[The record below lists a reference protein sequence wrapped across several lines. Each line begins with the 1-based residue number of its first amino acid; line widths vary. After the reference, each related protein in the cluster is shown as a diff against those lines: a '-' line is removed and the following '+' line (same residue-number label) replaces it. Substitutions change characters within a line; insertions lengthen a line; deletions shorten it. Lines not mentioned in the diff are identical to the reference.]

1 MSVNE
6 AAMAV
11 IPEKVDPL
19 SEMLLL
25 STYGNTKNI
34 LMTAIELEGPFDEEA
49 SRLAFR
55 QALQGFPHILSCI
68 GEVKIHGLHHL
79 LWKNRPDLP
88 IPMTIS
94 EMNGGPDR
102 SPLLDDLLTHLRPR
116 LDRDW
121 NLFEEM
127 PFDIQV
133 VRTAPERHIL
143 VTSFHHVA
151 SDAATAAEFGKE
163 FFVRYHQIKTGK
175 RPEWASEA
183 HAISSSAK
191 RKVRVR
197 PSTWRDAMTGMRQTL
212 MNLLDKPV
220 LPAGSGSPM
229 DSGEHQIKRVLTE
242 EQTAH
247 IGMRAT
253 RHAVS
258 PIDLFTACGEIAVD
272 RWNEARNIPPGL
284 LTCSMT
290 VNSRG
295 RFGSSDR
302 PNNGSVIFFRSTPE
316 ERKNLARFCRTL
328 AVTRINHFRKQMD
341 IKYMRDVQRMINS
354 LRLLPFRLRRRIVHQ
369 VVNRHQFSIAVTML
383 GALWPK
389 TRNGKPSS
397 ETALTHSA
405 DLTIREVHG
414 IGYKLLSSNHVLLIV
429 YAFKNRL
436 NLVLACSAVRFTRQ
450 EAEAFTDLLV
460 STLIDYPMSPI
471 R

>member
-1 MSVNE
+1 
-6 AAMAV
+6 MAEV
-11 IPEKVDPL
+11 REKVDPT

-34 LMTAIELEGPFDEEA
+34 LITAVEVDGSFDEEA
-49 SRLAFR
+49 AKLAVWKAAQR
-55 QALQGFPHILSCI
+55 FPHMLSCI
-68 GEVKIHGLHHL
+68 KEVRSGGLHHL
-79 LWKNRPDLP
+79 VWESRPDLP
-88 IPMTIS
+88 IPMTVT
-94 EMNGGPDR
+94 EMNGSVEGT
-102 SPLLDDLLTHLRPR
+102 PLLDNLLAHLRPR

-121 NLFEEM
+121 NLFEEV

-133 VRTAPERHIL
+133 VRIAADHHIL

-151 SDAATAAEFGKE
+151 SDAATAAESGKE
-163 FFVRYHQIKTGK
+163 FFAHYHQIKTGK
-175 RPEWASEA
+175 MPEWASEA

-191 RKVRVR
+191 RKAQVR
-197 PSTWRDAMTGMRQTL
+197 PSTWRDALIGARQTL
-212 MNLLDKPV
+212 VHLFDKPV
-220 LPAGSGSPM
+220 LPAGGGSPK
-229 DSGEHQIKRVLTE
+229 DLREHQIKRVLSE
-242 EQTAH
+242 EETVR

-290 VNSRG
+290 VNARG
-295 RFGSSDR
+295 RFSSSDQ
-302 PNNGSVIFFRSTPE
+302 PNNSSVIFFRSTPE

-328 AVTRINHFRKQMD
+328 AVTRISHFRKQLD

-354 LRLLPFRLRRRIVHQ
+354 LRLLPFRLRRKIVHQ

-383 GALWPK
+383 GVLWPK

-397 ETALTHSA
+397 ETAFTRSA
-405 DLTIREVHG
+405 DISLREVHG

-436 NLVLACSAVRFTRQ
+436 NLVLASSASRFTRQ
-450 EAEAFTDLLV
+450 EAEAFMDLLV
-460 STLIDYPMSPI
+460 DTLIDYPMSPG